1 MKCWAGS
8 WASWARCL
16 LSRYCLVHDVMH
28 TLPAVRIE
36 RTHREPQQLL
46 ATIVVIQC
54 MQSLNIDAG
63 KLTPDNVSEQIQIK
77 TQAIVA
83 SPVVAKQG
91 KPLNVILFGP
101 PASGKGTQAAFLK
114 KKYNLV
120 HISTGRCLD

>member
-1 MKCWAGS
+1 
-8 WASWARCL
+8 
-16 LSRYCLVHDVMH
+16 
-28 TLPAVRIE
+28 
-36 RTHREPQQLL
+36 
-46 ATIVVIQC
+46 